1 MIGLIEKLG
10 RDMQKPLIA
19 FALGGGAAKGWA
31 HLGILTFLD
40 EAGIKPDLICGTSMG
55 SVAGGCYAA
64 NKLDKLKEFA
74 FSMTKRRMFSFMDV
88 RIGGGIIKG
97 GHLVAELDKYL
108 GGIDFKDLK
117 IPFVAIA
124 TELATGHEIWLRDGQ
139 IIPAIRASF
148 AMPGV
153 FSPIDID
160 GRWLTDGALVNPI
173 PVSVCRAFGARIVIA
188 FGLTSAVYL
197 AKSHGKNGDDNPTA
211 QSPTNPIPKDAVK
224 LIANVRSGILKVKT
238 PEPNIGNVTMA
249 SFNIMQDRI
258 ARTRLAGDPPD
269 AIITPNVENIGTF
282 EFHRAE
288 ELYNLG
294 YDAAKQALPSIL
306 NAIENIGA

>member
-1 MIGLIEKLG
+1 MRNG
-10 RDMQKPLIA
+10 QKPLIA

-31 HLGILTFLD
+31 HIGMLTFLS

-64 NKLDKLKEFA
+64 GKLDKLKDFA

-88 RIGGGIIKG
+88 RFGGGIIKG
-97 GHLVAELDKYL
+97 GHLVKELDKYL
-108 GGIDFKDLK
+108 GDIEFKDLD
-117 IPFVAIA
+117 IPLVSIA
-124 TELATGHEIWLRDGQ
+124 TELATGHEIWLRDGP

-153 FSPIDID
+153 FSPVSLD

-173 PVSVCRAFGARIVIA
+173 PVSVCRAFGARVVIA

-197 AKSHGKNGDDNPTA
+197 AKSHSAYMFDTQDDIGN
-211 QSPTNPIPKDAVK
+211 KDKTIALINSVK
-224 LIANVRSGILKVKT
+224 QGVHRVKT
-238 PEPNIGNVTMA
+238 EEPSIGSVTMA

-269 AIITPNVENIGTF
+269 AMITPDVEHIGAF
-282 EFHRAE
+282 EFDRAE
-288 ELYNLG
+288 ELYDLG
-294 YDAAKQALPSIL
+294 YAAAEEAMPSIIS
-306 NAIENIGA
+306 AIKHLGA

>member
-1 MIGLIEKLG
+1 MI
-10 RDMQKPLIA
+10 DDSQKPKNQPLIA

-31 HLGILTFLD
+31 HIGMLSYLD
-40 EAGIKPDLICGTSMG
+40 KAGIKPELICGTSMG
-55 SVAGGCYAA
+55 AVAGACYAA
-64 NKLDKLKEFA
+64 GKLDELREFA

-88 RIGGGIIKG
+88 RLGGGIIKG
-97 GHLVAELDKYL
+97 SHLVTELNKYF
-108 GGIDFKDLK
+108 GTTQMEDLD

-124 TELATGHEIWLRDGQ
+124 TELATGHEIWLREGS
-139 IIPAIRASF
+139 IVPAMRASF

-153 FSPIDID
+153 FSPLDID

-197 AKSHGKNGDDNPTA
+197 AKNQNDDFYEQELEGDKEATIDMV
-211 QSPTNPIPKDAVK
+211 QEVKQGLHKIKTN
-224 LIANVRSGILKVKT
+224 
-238 PEPNIGNVTMA
+238 EPNIGSVTMA

-269 AIITPNVENIGTF
+269 AIITPNVEHIGAF
-282 EFHRAE
+282 EFDKAR
-288 ELYNLG
+288 ELYDLG
-294 YDAAKQALPSIL
+294 YEAAHKALPSIL
-306 NAIENIGA
+306 NAIRNVGI

>member
-1 MIGLIEKLG
+1 MMNDPT
-10 RDMQKPLIA
+10 RPKPLIA

-31 HLGILTFLD
+31 HIGMLSYLKQ
-40 EAGIKPDLICGTSMG
+40 AGIKPELICGTSMG
-55 SVAGGCYAA
+55 AVAGACYAA
-64 NKLDKLKEFA
+64 DKLDELRKFA

-88 RIGGGIIKG
+88 RLGGGIIKG
-97 GHLVAELDKYL
+97 NHLVGELNKYF
-108 GGIDFKDLK
+108 GNTRIEDLD

-124 TELATGHEIWLRDGQ
+124 TELATGHEIWLRDGP
-139 IIPAIRASF
+139 IVPAIRASF

-153 FSPIDID
+153 FSPLDID

-197 AKSHGKNGDDNPTA
+197 AKNQNDDFYEQELAGDKNATA
-211 QSPTNPIPKDAVK
+211 DMIKE
-224 LIANVRSGILKVKT
+224 VRQGLHKIKT
-238 PEPNIGNVTMA
+238 PEPNIGTVTMA

-269 AIITPNVENIGTF
+269 AIITPNVGHIGAF
-282 EFHRAE
+282 EFDKAK
-288 ELYNLG
+288 ELYDLG
-294 YDAAKQALPSIL
+294 YEAAERALPSIL
-306 NAIENIGA
+306 NAIRNVGA